1 MTTTLNRQALIAIML
16 LCAACLLQGCKGGY
30 SFTGTSISPDVKSV
44 SIDYI
49 NNMAPIV
56 YPSLSNTLTEALKD
70 KFTRNTR
77 LDLVPYDGDL
87 HFEGEITNYDV
98 TSMAVTANEVA
109 STNRLNI
116 TVKIRFTNNKDEK
129 QSYDK
134 SFSNYADYPS
144 SQTLDAAQAQLVDE
158 IVQKLV
164 EDIFNAAV
172 ANW

>member
-1 MTTTLNRQALIAIML
+1 MNKLLTILALSG
-16 LCAACLLQGCKGGY
+16 LCLALQSCKGGY
-30 SFTGTSISPDVKSV
+30 SFTGTSISPDVTSV

-56 YPSLSNTLTEALKD
+56 YPSLSNTITEGLKD
-70 KFTRNTR
+70 RFTRNTR
-77 LDLVPYDGDL
+77 LDLVDYDGDL
-87 HFEGEITNYDV
+87 HFEGEITGYDV
-98 TSMAVTANEVA
+98 TSIAVTAAEVA
-109 STNRLNI
+109 ATNRLNI

-144 SQTLDAAQAQLVDE
+144 SQTLDAVQSQLTDE
-158 IVQKLV
+158 IVQKLI

>member
-1 MTTTLNRQALIAIML
+1 MTLSKLHFTFIIVLL
-16 LCAACLLQGCKGGY
+16 LCLQACKGGY

-49 NNMAPIV
+49 NNMAPVV

-77 LDLVPYDGDL
+77 LDLITEEGDL
-87 HFEGEITNYDV
+87 QFEGEVTNYDV
-98 TSMAVTANEVA
+98 TSMAVQANEVA
-109 STNRLNI
+109 ATNRLTV
-116 TVKIRFTNNKDEK
+116 TVKIRFTNNIDEK

-134 SFSNYADYPS
+134 SFSGYEDYPS
-144 SQTLDAAQAQLVDE
+144 EQTLDAVQDQLVVT
-158 IVQKLV
+158 IVEKLI
-164 EDIFNAAV
+164 EDIFNNAV

>member
-1 MTTTLNRQALIAIML
+1 MAQS
-16 LCAACLLQGCKGGY
+16 CKGGY
-30 SFTGTSISPDVKSV
+30 SFTGTSISPEVKTV
-44 SIDYI
+44 TIDYI
-49 NNMAPIV
+49 NNMAPII
-56 YPSLSNTLTEALKD
+56 YPSLSNNLTEALKD

-77 LDLVPYDGDL
+77 LSLETYDGDL

-98 TSMAVTANEVA
+98 TSIAVTSSEVA
-109 STNRLNI
+109 ATNRLNI

-129 QSYDK
+129 QSYNK

-144 SQTLDAAQAQLVDE
+144 SQTLDAVQDQLIDE
-158 IVQKLV
+158 IVKKLI